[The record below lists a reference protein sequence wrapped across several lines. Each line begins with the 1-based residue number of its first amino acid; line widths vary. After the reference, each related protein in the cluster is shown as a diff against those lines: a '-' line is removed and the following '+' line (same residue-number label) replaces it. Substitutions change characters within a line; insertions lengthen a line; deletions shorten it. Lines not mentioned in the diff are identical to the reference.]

1 MNINED
7 GKMEP
12 TDSTI
17 DMVIDV
23 APGIQTNDL
32 KYPLIKQNL
41 VTAIGPFTIDK
52 VIFDTACKDFWRVV
66 FPSFATKICGRMMM
80 LHHIIASNAASL
92 AYLSTNLV
100 AAGYIAAISAG
111 IEFFLKLYELYN
123 DENKVTKLEKFKS
136 ASAIALKTGIKF
148 FMVYMSWVLGTCAM
162 TTLGAMAGPYLA
174 LGIIGVGV
182 ATALG
187 LALATLLTETLPIIW
202 KPIHKQY
209 SLHLRNKLK
218 ISTKH
223 RKLFDD
229 FFKNLCESKNI
240 SHDDKE
246 TEISKEDLIAEINK
260 DENKKIKEVLYQKGY
275 DFSDDFSDGAGDDAG
290 YDLSCDSGDDAGY
303 DLSCDSGDG
312 AGYDFSGDSGD
323 DAGYDLSCDSGDD
336 SGDDLSDDSGLRK
349 DLRELTNIINSG
361 YHYKPSKLFSKF
373 SSIDFILVK
382 KSILRGFLEGIFWS
396 FIEHNFNETHPREAI
411 DVATVSV
418 AVSSCFLIGGILD
431 SLYWKGGISN
441 YLFWNKRKE
450 KVKAQLN
457 GSGLDTRL
465 KSNLDKEFENIT
477 PDDIYNT
484 LRLSQRVKNSKVK
497 NLLLIWV
504 KNTVA
509 LKLNPAQ
516 DQQSNA
522 GQDQESN
529 AVENAKWHKF
539 EPLINKP
546 RAANSFGFFCGTT
559 KTAKTKEIGELHQNI
574 DKARDGLGEVLELA
588 H

>member
-1 MNINED
+1 
-7 GKMEP
+7 MESE
-12 TDSTI
+12 DSTI
-17 DMVIDV
+17 DINI
-23 APGIQTNDL
+23 APSIQNSEI

-41 VTAIGPFTIDK
+41 VTSIGPITIDK

-92 AYLSTNLV
+92 AYISTNLV

-162 TTLGAMAGPYLA
+162 TTLGAMTGPYLA
-174 LGIIGVGV
+174 LGILGVGV

-229 FFKNLCESKNI
+229 FFKKLCENKEI
-240 SHDDKE
+240 SHDNKE
-246 TEISKEDLIAEINK
+246 IKISEDDFRIEINK
-260 DENKKIKEVLYQKGY
+260 EENKKIKEVLYQKGY
-275 DFSDDFSDGAGDDAG
+275 DLSNDA
-290 YDLSCDSGDDAGY
+290 
-303 DLSCDSGDG
+303 GDG
-312 AGYDFSGDSGD
+312 AGYGFSGDSGD
-323 DAGYDLSCDSGDD
+323 DAGYDLSG
-336 SGDDLSDDSGLRK
+336 DSGLRK

-441 YLFWNKRKE
+441 YLFWNSRKD
-450 KVKAQLN
+450 KVKAQLK

-465 KSNLDKEFENIT
+465 KSNLDKELENIT

-516 DQQSNA
+516 DQAQELNA
-522 GQDQESN
+522 D
-529 AVENAKWHKF
+529 ENSQWHKF

-546 RAANSFGFFCGTT
+546 RAANSFGFFSGTT
-559 KTAKTKEIGELHQNI
+559 KTAKTKEIGELQGNR
-574 DKARDGLGEVLELA
+574 DKARSELGEVLGLA

>member
-1 MNINED
+1 M
-7 GKMEP
+7 GS

-17 DMVIDV
+17 DIATDI
-23 APGIQTNDL
+23 APSIQNNEI

-41 VTAIGPFTIDK
+41 VTTIGPFAIDK
-52 VIFDTACKDFWRVV
+52 VIFDAACKDFWRVV
-66 FPSFATKICGRMMM
+66 LPSFATKICGRMMM

-162 TTLGAMAGPYLA
+162 TAIGAMAGPYLA
-174 LGIIGVGV
+174 LGILGVGV

-229 FFKNLCESKNI
+229 FFKNLCKNKNI
-240 SHDDKE
+240 SHDNENIK
-246 TEISKEDLIAEINK
+246 ISKEDFMVEINK
-260 DENKKIKEVLYQKGY
+260 EENQKIKDILYQKGY
-275 DFSDDFSDGAGDDAG
+275 DFSFDV
-290 YDLSCDSGDDAGY
+290 DLQ
-303 DLSCDSGDG
+303 
-312 AGYDFSGDSGD
+312 
-323 DAGYDLSCDSGDD
+323 
-336 SGDDLSDDSGLRK
+336 
-349 DLRELTNIINSG
+349 ELTNIINSG

-382 KSILRGFLEGIFWS
+382 KSILRGFCEGIFWS

-450 KVKAQLN
+450 KVKVELKESGI
-457 GSGLDTRL
+457 GSRL
-465 KSNLDKEFENIT
+465 KTNLEKDIKNIT
-477 PDDIYNT
+477 PGDIYNI
-484 LRLSQRVKNSKVK
+484 LRLTQRIKNTKVK

-504 KNTVA
+504 KKTII
-509 LKLNPAQ
+509 LKLQPFK
-516 DQQSNA
+516 
-522 GQDQESN
+522 DQERFADEISQ
-529 AVENAKWHKF
+529 WRKF

-546 RAANSFGFFCGTT
+546 RAKNSFGLFFGST
-559 KTAKTKEIGELHQNI
+559 KTSKEKTNI
-574 DKARDGLGEVLELA
+574 ALIQVNSNGAYNKLKYVLNLNERNTQEPLLGRW
-588 H
+588 